1 MEENSHENAS
11 AESPETGPAL
21 NATAETQSAP
31 DPLAHLLPDWD
42 LVPATGFLRR
52 K

>member
-1 MEENSHENAS
+1 MEDNNHEKAS
-11 AESPETGPAL
+11 AEVPETGAVLNTPAE
-21 NATAETQSAP
+21 AQSKS

>member
-1 MEENSHENAS
+1 MEENNFENVS
-11 AESPETGPAL
+11 AESPEIGQAL
-21 NATAETQSAP
+21 KATAEPQSEP